1 MNVSSENILRPP
13 LSLSTYFV
21 GKMTFIDKT
30 MAVLE
35 IQLLMRYSIFKTNI
49 GNLIIPLHPS
59 SQILR
64 YMYTHCRVCE
74 LLCQAVITKLPW
86 IVL

>member
-1 MNVSSENILRPP
+1 MNVSSENILRLP
-13 LSLSTYFV
+13 LSLPTYFV

-35 IQLLMRYSIFKTNI
+35 IQLLMRYSIFKISI
-49 GNLIIPLHPS
+49 GNSIIPLHPS

-64 YMYTHCRVCE
+64 YMDTHCRVCE